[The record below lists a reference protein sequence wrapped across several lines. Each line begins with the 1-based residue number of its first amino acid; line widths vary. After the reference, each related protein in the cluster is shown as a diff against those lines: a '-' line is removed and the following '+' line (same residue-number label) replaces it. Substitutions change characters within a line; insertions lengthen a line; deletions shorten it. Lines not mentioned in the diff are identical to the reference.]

1 YDKIAERY
9 IKEYFTDAEGLG
21 IKRANHHPLA
31 TENIDGII
39 NMVKTLIDKG
49 FAYELD
55 GDVYY
60 STKAFETY
68 GKHSH
73 QPLEELEAGA
83 RINVNEHKHDA
94 MDFALWK
101 NAKPGEP
108 SWESPWGNGRPGWH
122 IECSVMAKRYL
133 GDTIDI
139 HSGGV
144 DLCFPHHENE
154 IAQSE
159 AANGKP
165 FANYWM
171 HNAFLNID
179 NKKMSKSLNNF
190 FTVRDIADQVGYEPI
205 RFFMLSAHYRSP
217 INYTREAIEQAQN
230 ALSRINT
237 AITNI
242 KFLGANGKDGDLRDV
257 EKESIAKFDQFAKS
271 FSDAMDDDLN
281 TADAIAAIFDLIRE
295 VNTIC
300 GDTEVTKAYAKEA
313 KTAMFT
319 LCDVLGI
326 GNTAEEEMLD
336 SEIEELINKRTEA
349 RKNKDYKE
357 SDRIRDLL
365 KEKGIILYD
374 TPQGVKWSRE
384 N

>member
-1 YDKIAERY
+1 M
-9 IKEYFTDAEGLG
+9 G
-21 IKRANHHPLA
+21 
-31 TENIDGII
+31 
-39 NMVKTLIDKG
+39 
-49 FAYELD
+49 
-55 GDVYY
+55 
-60 STKAFETY
+60 
-68 GKHSH
+68 
-73 QPLEELEAGA
+73 
-83 RINVNEHKHDA
+83 
-94 MDFALWK
+94 
-101 NAKPGEP
+101 
-108 SWESPWGNGRPGWH
+108 SPWGNGRPGWH

-230 ALSRINT
+230 ALARINT

-242 KFLGANGKDGDLRDV
+242 KFLGANGKDGELRDS
-257 EKESIAKFDQFAKS
+257 EKESVAKFEQFNKA

-295 VNTIC
+295 INTIC
-300 GDTEVTKAYAKEA
+300 GDAEVTKAYAKEA
-313 KTAMFT
+313 KTALFA